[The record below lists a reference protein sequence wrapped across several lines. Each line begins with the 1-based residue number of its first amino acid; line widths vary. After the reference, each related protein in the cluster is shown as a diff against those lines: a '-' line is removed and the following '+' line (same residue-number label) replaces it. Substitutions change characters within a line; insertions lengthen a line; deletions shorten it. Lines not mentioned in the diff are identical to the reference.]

1 MSLEKEVKAE
11 PYSERVLRE
20 TQVIG
25 QANHPRWGFF
35 YMMLDAT
42 LTEKRTETKEGVIK
56 SYFYNLYFSYNEI
69 RNKIPVRRRIRLKK
83 KKLMNDKEVSYE
95 QAFEQELEGRGADCY
110 IDLTQRGTVE
120 RIHFTD

>member
-11 PYSERVLRE
+11 PYTERVLRE

-25 QANHPRWGFF
+25 NANHPRWGFF

-42 LTEKRTETKEGVIK
+42 LTEKVTETKRGVIK
-56 SYFYNLYFSYNEI
+56 SYFYNLYFNYNDI
-69 RNKIPVRRRIRLKK
+69 RKGIPVPRRIRLKK
-83 KKLMNDKEVSYE
+83 KKLEVDDKTSCGE
-95 QAFEQELEGRGADCY
+95 AFERELEGRGTDCY

-120 RIHFTD
+120 RIHFTN